1 MAHLV
6 PKLNLNKTPQTAED
20 GSMIFAKNILLL
32 KDGNIGRDYGQKKI
46 NNNII
51 SSLQF
56 EFRTLIRY
64 GNLSSSEITIVN
76 KYNKILTTS
85 GVQYKLISVIP
96 YNHVFYALYRIS
108 TTINYFDIIVKHEEN
123 GSIEIVRSAW
133 KYNGGTITGNVQIN
147 LNDDIILTICES
159 FDDTKNNPLV
169 PIKTLNLTYSKFDD
183 DESIYTQAPNI
194 PIVNLNLKEYY
205 TKTIPNGV
213 YQFFIRYKIRE
224 GHYTQW
230 IPCSTELH
238 TGNTKL
244 LSTQQGSVK
253 YTDIHEDSDKSFVF
267 SVDKEV
273 DYQNNFIKF
282 QLGFIISHDDETY
295 ARTWK
300 HFDIDTSEI
309 YFDYNTNDITEID
322 ITELLNPI
330 YQLYNVKNI
339 TNFKNKQYVSNYIET
354 DFAPKINK
362 ALLDRIKVD
371 IVLDETGTTTVTYE
385 GYSTESRLN
394 DGNYYIET
402 IEGKPVNDII
412 SSLVKNNLEKVKF
425 PWYISDDEQY
435 NPDSGIEENYGIK
448 VFAYCGNKNRIY
460 DKALLAESDYGQ
472 YGFKMNV
479 ESSGVNWEFEVKDD
493 FDPGDVD
500 DRLATIDN
508 LYNRLKSI
516 VKYIHNG
523 KIYDSNFNEITIA
536 QGVWMC
542 NGDSVDYNPPDP
554 SGQKRAT
561 YYKLNM
567 ELEFD
572 IKNEKVDR
580 VIKNKNFNTT
590 LLPYKVY
597 NFYIHFVKQTGEI
610 TNGYLVKTVDLK
622 THKVI
627 GTSGNE
633 YSGARLLY
641 ECLTNH
647 NILYPKFGYNIKIGE
662 LTPEE
667 IIPSEYVAYFFTI
680 ADVKRDISE
689 INVFKKKD
697 DTVYGQSLEVTTRL
711 KPYINDIQVVEVDYD
726 GRRTYERTVTGNY
739 CSSSDPTNLNA
750 YGSVGVISLPGD
762 MDITKS
768 SLIIDETSRENSIFD
783 LVKCTPYIANSSPY
797 KVYNVGNNNLN
808 LLGFLASINPLPI
821 ELDNFYSGTDA
832 YNKLIA
838 DDGISL
844 SEIAMPKIRP
854 YSQTAQEYVYSEY
867 DLDHLALTEDY
878 IFKIK
883 GANESG
889 YQGEK
894 ILVVSKDS
902 QLLSEVYTLPKM
914 YYEFTRKTYVAY
926 DENNILK
933 INFSNTIRSSKLSSD
948 ESIINNYYFP
958 PTDYYNIPTN
968 KGIITNLVAVG
979 NGILVH
985 TEDSLFKFNGNNS
998 ISASGGEDI
1007 QLNESEVF
1015 DTGISEIFGSQYG
1028 FGGLKYKTDSIVIE
1042 QGYIFYDTDS
1052 RIIYMYSGEGQNK
1065 PISNS
1070 IDKLL
1075 KSMKVEHIY
1084 FANDFYNDRVFML
1097 IKEQTNTL
1105 VLTYNLVLKDFISI
1119 HDITYDKSFNT
1130 KTKCYF
1136 IKGDNIYTIDE
1147 TSLEYNIDLINYTN
1161 HYPKHTS
1168 DPISNKKPSSIID
1181 VMFNTSYELVK
1192 TLNSISWICGKVTD
1206 FNNDEDVNLAEELL
1220 DYSYKGDYV
1229 QIYTDSCATDQ
1240 IPLRGRSND
1249 TSIDVT
1255 NPDTVYAKFDA
1266 DSYLKP
1272 YFEKGRW
1279 NLNYFRDIKNI
1290 TKTLN
1295 VGRETYISDDNS
1307 LIYGKYIVCRFIFES
1322 GNNFKFENLFVNTE
1336 TL

>member
-46 NNNII
+46 NNYII

-64 GNLSSSEITIVN
+64 GGLSNSEIEVA
-76 KYNKILTTS
+76 NKINRLLTTS

-108 TTINYFDIIVKHEEN
+108 ATINYFDIIVKHKED

-194 PIVNLNLKEYY
+194 PIVNLSLKDYY

-224 GHYTQW
+224 GYYTQW
-230 IPCSTELH
+230 MPCSTELH

-244 LSTQQGSVK
+244 LSTQQGSIQ
-253 YTDIHEDSDKSFVF
+253 YTDVHEDSNKSFILN
-267 SVDKEV
+267 VDKVV
-273 DYQNNFIKF
+273 DYTNSFIKY
-282 QLGFIISHDDETY
+282 QIGFILSHDDETY
-295 ARTWK
+295 ARAWK
-300 HFDIDTSEI
+300 HFDINNNII

-322 ITELLNPI
+322 ISELLTPI

-354 DFAPKINK
+354 DFSPKISENI
-362 ALLDRIKVD
+362 LDGINIDIK
-371 IVLDETGTTTVTYE
+371 LDNNIASKVQYDGYNTKFVERE
-385 GYSTESRLN
+385 GE
-394 DGNYYIET
+394 YYIEE
-402 IEGKPVNDII
+402 IEGKPVNEIVAE
-412 SSLVKNNLEKVKF
+412 LYKNIEKTNY
-425 PWYISDDEQY
+425 PYIYHGDPGEQLPDK
-435 NPDSGIEENYGIK
+435 NPAIVEEQYGIK
-448 VFAYCGNKNRIY
+448 FTTYC
-460 DKALLAESDYGQ
+460 
-472 YGFKMNV
+472 V
-479 ESSGVNWEFEVKDD
+479 ESNQVKEKYIGASNHDGGNWGLRLKFDTDDDIWKYTVKSDFEYWEFGQALALYDD
-493 FDPGDVD
+493 VY
-500 DRLATIDN
+500 DRVYSL
-508 LYNRLKSI
+508 

-523 KIYDSNFNEITIA
+523 NLYDENFKRIYTNDGIWYMDGPRIPYPQQPEESYSTCYLCRIGISLNIKKEKIVQVSDESI
-536 QGVWMC
+536 
-542 NGDSVDYNPPDP
+542 
-554 SGQKRAT
+554 
-561 YYKLNM
+561 
-567 ELEFD
+567 
-572 IKNEKVDR
+572 
-580 VIKNKNFNTT
+580 FNTT
-590 LLPYKVY
+590 LLPCKTY

-610 TNGYLVKTVDLK
+610 TNGYLVDTIDLK
-622 THKVI
+622 TKEVTSSD
-627 GTSGNE
+627 GTK
-633 YSGARLLY
+633 YSGVKLLK

-647 NILYPKFGYNIKIGE
+647 KTIYPVFKVRAV
-662 LTPEE
+662 PQQ
-667 IIPSEYVAYFFTI
+667 YVAYFFSI
-680 ADVKRDISE
+680 ADVKTNIVE
-689 INVFKKKD
+689 INNHKVEGGKL
-697 DTVYGQSLEVTTRL
+697 YSQALEVTVGL
-711 KPYINDIQVVEVDYD
+711 KPYINNIPVRQPDTEDDTKLNEHV
-726 GRRTYERTVTGNY
+726 GTYH
-739 CSSSDPTNLNA
+739 SSNDPTLLLT
-750 YGSVGVISLPGD
+750 YGSVGVISAEPNIKPHLNA
-762 MDITKS
+762 I
-768 SLIIDETSRENSIFD
+768 IIDDTNRENTVFD
-783 LVKCTPYIANSSPY
+783 LIKCTPYISN
-797 KVYNVGNNNLN
+797 YNQEDKIYDVGNENLN
-808 LLGFLASINPLPI
+808 LLGFIVNTNPLPI
-821 ELDNFYSGTDA
+821 VFDKFFSGTDA
-832 YNKLIA
+832 YQKDVSSGI
-838 DDGISL
+838 ISL
-844 SEIAMPKIRP
+844 TEIDMPKIAP
-854 YSQTAQEYVYSEY
+854 YSRNASSYIYSEY
-867 DLDHLALTEDY
+867 NLNYLGLTEDY
-878 IFKIK
+878 IVKIK
-883 GANESG
+883 GSG
-889 YQGEK
+889 QEATKEK
-894 ILVVSKDS
+894 ILVIVKDS

-933 INFSNTIRSSKLSSD
+933 INFSNTIRSSQLSSD

-1028 FGGLKYKTDSIVIE
+1028 FGGLKYKTDSIVLE

-1136 IKGDNIYTIDE
+1136 IKGDSIYTIDE
-1147 TSLEYNIDLINYTN
+1147 TSLEHNIELINYTN

-1229 QIYTDSCATDQ
+1229 QIYTDSCTTDQ

-1255 NPDTVYAKFDA
+1255 NPDTIYAKFDA

-1295 VGRETYISDDNS
+1295 IGRETYISDDNS